1 MFIDFKKEA
10 YWGTVNLFAAIK
22 YNEIHPDCNKWLDL
36 EKNVLTS
43 PKNFKNDN
51 FINCSWV
58 ITKTFGSYV
67 SLYFNYIEVVTDDN
81 Q

>member
-10 YWGTVNLFAAIK
+10 GSVNLFAAIK

-36 EKNVLTS
+36 EKNVITS
-43 PKNFKNDN
+43 QKNFRNDN

-58 ITKTFGSYV
+58 ITKTFGSYI
-67 SLYFNYIEVVTDDN
+67 SLYFNYIEVITDNN